1 MLKLS
6 KIFFYHLLILLG
18 TLFVFIS
25 ILSYY
30 GIKNIEIANFSQ
42 ALKKEI
48 LLLEEMPK
56 LDDRVVRKL
65 DHKLGRRITIIDFLG
80 KVTAESR
87 YDKNEMENH
96 LTRPEIQQALRS
108 GWGVSERYSATLHT
122 NFLYVAKRSGK
133 HFIRLAYPLERIRQ
147 SYFGLWLKFLGL
159 FMLFVLVA
167 ILVSFVLSRRI
178 EQDIEEIVAYL
189 YALANKNYTKAI
201 KATFSQ
207 EFVTI
212 SEHLR
217 NLAKKLAKREEK
229 KEKFTKKLKQI
240 SRQRNE
246 LISAISHEFK
256 NPVAIID
263 GYAQTLLEDREMPE
277 PLRQKFIQ
285 KIYQASQKISFMIDR
300 LALAMKFESGNLTL
314 HKSRFDL
321 CALTQ
326 EVIEFLQQK
335 YKNRKIVLRCEPTTI
350 EADRAMMETV
360 VSNLVDNALKY
371 SELDVEVV
379 IEDGRFCVIDRGIG
393 IKPEHL
399 EKITKKFYRV
409 RNSWDNSMGLGLFIV
424 SYILKL
430 HNSELEIQSEY
441 GKGSKF
447 CFSLTSTL
455 QE

>member
-1 MLKLS
+1 MLKLGR
-6 KIFFYHLLILLG
+6 IFFYHLLILLG
-18 TLFVFIS
+18 VLFIFIS
-25 ILSYY
+25 LLSYY
-30 GIKNIEIANFSQ
+30 GIKNIEIGNFSQ

-56 LDDRVVRKL
+56 LNNDLVRKL
-65 DHKLGRRITIIDFLG
+65 DRKLHRRITIIDMSG
-80 KVTAESR
+80 KVLAESR
-87 YDKNEMENH
+87 YDAKKMENH
-96 LTRPEIQQALRS
+96 LLRPEIQQALRS

-122 NFLYVAKRSGK
+122 NFLYVAKRSGEY
-133 HFIRLAYPLERIRQ
+133 FIRLAYPLERIRQ

-159 FMLFVLVA
+159 FMLFVFIA

-178 EQDIEEIVAYL
+178 ERDIEEIVAYL
-189 YALANKNYTKAI
+189 HALANKDYTKRL
-201 KATFSQ
+201 KATFSK

-212 SEHLR
+212 SEHLQ

-263 GYAQTLLEDREMPE
+263 GYAQTLLEDTKMPE

-285 KIYQASQKISFMIDR
+285 KIYNASQKISFMIDR
-300 LALAMKFESGNLTL
+300 LALAMKFESGNLSL
-314 HKSRFDL
+314 QKSHFDL
-321 CALTQ
+321 CALTK

-335 YKNRKIVLRCEPTTI
+335 YKNRNIILRCKPVMV
-350 EADRAMMETV
+350 EADRAMIETV

-379 IEDGRFCVIDRGIG
+379 IENDRFCVIDRGIG

-399 EKITKKFYRV
+399 KNITKKFYRV

-424 SYILKL
+424 SYILQL
-430 HNSELEIQSEY
+430 HGTTLEVTSEY

-447 CFSLTSTL
+447 CFRFY
-455 QE
+455 